1 MENAIPSS
9 ELPNSN
15 QQAQNVKLQT
25 DVRTYFLNQGKHIKE
40 LHEIIDRGIFRTLL
54 SSLIYWFV
62 EIALYL
68 LFISALAIVFIL
80 PTELSHEVMVSDKT
94 SLNMSLSNE
103 DFKALMYTIK
113 FIFFLLALMP
123 LILARVIRRS
133 RNKSITIMEASAIA
147 DDMKKDFDKAIGN
160 LSL

>member
-1 MENAIPSS
+1 MDNSIPSL
-9 ELPNSN
+9 EQPNSN
-15 QQAQNVKLQT
+15 QQTQNAKLQT
-25 DVRTYFLNQGKHIKE
+25 DVRTYFLNQGKHITE
-40 LHEIIDRGIFRTLL
+40 LHAIIDRGVFRTLL

-68 LFISALAIVFIL
+68 LFLAAIAIVFIL
-80 PTELSHEVMVSDKT
+80 PTELSHEVMISDKT
-94 SLNMSLSNE
+94 NLNMSLSNE
-103 DFKALMYTIK
+103 DFKSLMYTIK

-133 RNKSITIMEASAIA
+133 RYKSITIMEASAIA

>member
-1 MENAIPSS
+1 MENAIPTSD
-9 ELPNSN
+9 LPNSN
-15 QQAQNVKLQT
+15 QPTQNAKLQT
-25 DVRTYFLNQGKHIKE
+25 DVRTYFLNQGKHITE
-40 LHEIIDRGIFRTLL
+40 LHAIIDRGVFRTLV

-68 LFISALAIVFIL
+68 LFLAALALVFML
-80 PTELSHEVMVSDKT
+80 PTELSREVMVSEKT
-94 SLNMSLSNE
+94 SLSMSLSNE

-133 RNKSITIMEASAIA
+133 RNKSIMLMEAFSIA
-147 DDMKKDFDKAIGN
+147 YNMKKDFDKAIVN

>member
-1 MENAIPSS
+1 MENAIPTS

-15 QQAQNVKLQT
+15 QPTQNAKLQT
-25 DVRTYFLNQGKHIKE
+25 DVRTYFLNQGKHITE
-40 LHEIIDRGIFRTLL
+40 LHAIIDRGVFRTLL

-68 LFISALAIVFIL
+68 LFIAAIAIVFIL
-80 PTELSHEVMVSDKT
+80 PTELSHEVMISDKT
-94 SLNMSLSNE
+94 NLNMSLSNE
-103 DFKALMYTIK
+103 DFKSLMYTIK

-133 RNKSITIMEASAIA
+133 RYKSITIMEASTIA